1 MYHSKV
7 FLITRITYAMP
18 DFPHI
23 VNEFIWHMEDIAP
36 ELTRLN
42 SFISYWQKN
51 IEAEIR
57 HIEVSQSQPHSF
69 FNADVVYS
77 A

>member
-1 MYHSKV
+1 
-7 FLITRITYAMP
+7 
-18 DFPHI
+18 
-23 VNEFIWHMEDIAP
+23 MEDIAP

-42 SFISYWQKN
+42 NFISYWQKN

-69 FNADVVYS
+69 FNADVMYN